1 MKKLLKFLAPYK
13 KECIIAP
20 SFKMLEAIFEL
31 FVPLVMSTI
40 IDQGIRGGLTS
51 RGTARD
57 IIIENGILLVILALI
72 GLVCALTAQYFAAKA
87 AIGFAKNVRGSLYS
101 KILGFSYENIDAV
114 GTSSLITRITN
125 DVNQVQN
132 GVNMVLRLFLRSPF
146 IVFGAM
152 IMAFTINVKAALIF
166 VVMIP
171 LLFAAVFAITLVTIP
186 MYKKIQ
192 KNLDSLTGHIREN
205 LSGARVIRAFSTAN
219 SEKEEF
225 RAENDSL
232 FTMSKVTSR
241 ISALLNP
248 LTLIIVNVAMLV
260 LIFNGAKLV
269 DGGVLTSGQVYALVN
284 YMSQILV
291 ELVKFANLIITMN
304 KSLASASRLAD
315 TFELENTLTDAGTVD
330 ASALNNNG
338 PLIEFKDVSFAYP
351 NSGKEFISNV
361 SFSVNAGET
370 VGIIGGTG
378 SGKSTIANLLMRF
391 YDVTSGEILYKG
403 TPLPE
408 LTIQSL
414 RKVFSV
420 VPQKAQLFSGTL
432 RDNLL
437 LAKPDA
443 TDADM
448 EKAIEL
454 AVAGDVVASKGKGL
468 DFTIT
473 EAGTNLS
480 GGQRQRLTIARA
492 LVKKAPVLILDD
504 SSSALDYA
512 TDSKLRSN
520 LKSLD
525 DMTVFIISQRVISIK
540 DADKILVLDDGDL
553 VGFGTHDE
561 LKETCPV
568 YREIC
573 ESQEKGGSSL

>member
-1 MKKLLKFLAPYK
+1 MKKLLKFLKPYK

-40 IDQGIRGGLTS
+40 IDKGIRVALATGESTGPVILRNGL
-51 RGTARD
+51 
-57 IIIENGILLVILALI
+57 LLVLLSVI

-87 AIGFAKNVRGSLYS
+87 AIGFAKNVRGSLYN
-101 KILGFSYENIDAV
+101 KILGFSYENIDSV

-125 DVNQVQN
+125 DINQVQN

-171 LLFAAVFAITLVTIP
+171 LLFAAVFSITLITIP

-192 KNLDSLTGHIREN
+192 KNLDSLTSHIREN
-205 LSGARVIRAFSTAN
+205 LSGSRVIRAFSTAE
-219 SEKEEF
+219 SEKKEF
-225 RAENDSL
+225 KESNDSL
-232 FTMSKVTSR
+232 YLMSKVTSR

-248 LTLIIVNVAMLV
+248 LTIIIVNVAMLV
-260 LIFNGAKLV
+260 LIYNGASLV
-269 DGGVLTSGQVYALVN
+269 NSDVLTSGQVYALVN

-291 ELVKFANLIITMN
+291 ELVKFANLIITIN
-304 KSLASASRLAD
+304 KSLASASRLSD
-315 TFELENTLTDAGTVD
+315 TFELENALKDNGTLD
-330 ASALNNNG
+330 ASTIVSDA
-338 PLIEFKDVSFAYP
+338 PLIEFKNVCFAYP
-351 NSGKEFISNV
+351 SSGKEFISNV
-361 SFSVNAGET
+361 TFSVNKGET
-370 VGIIGGTG
+370 IGVIGGTG

-391 YDVTSGEILYKG
+391 YDTTDGKILYKG
-403 TPLPE
+403 TPISDI
-408 LTIQSL
+408 TIESL
-414 RKVFSV
+414 RKIFSI

-443 TDADM
+443 TEEDM
-448 EKAIEL
+448 ERAIEM
-454 AVAGDVVASKGKGL
+454 AVASDVVASKGQGL
-468 DFTIT
+468 DFMIS

-492 LVKKAPVLILDD
+492 LVKNAPILILDD
-504 SSSALDYA
+504 SSSALDYK
-512 TDSKLRSN
+512 TDSTLRSN
-520 LKSLD
+520 IKSLN

-540 DADKILVLDDGDL
+540 DADKILVLDEGDL
-553 VGFGTHDE
+553 VGIGTHDE
-561 LKETCPV
+561 LKNTCPV

>member
-1 MKKLLKFLAPYK
+1 MKKLLKYLSSYK

-31 FVPLVMSTI
+31 FVPLVMSKI
-40 IDQGIRGGLTS
+40 IDEGIN
-51 RGTARD
+51 GTGNDARS
-57 IIIENGILLVILALI
+57 IIISNGILLIILAII
-72 GLVCALTAQYFAAKA
+72 GLTCALTAQLFAAKA
-87 AIGFAKNVRGSLYS
+87 AIGFARNLRNSLYN
-101 KILGFSYENIDAV
+101 KILGFSYENIDSV
-114 GTSSLITRITN
+114 GTSSLITRMTN

-132 GVNMVLRLFLRSPF
+132 GVNMVLRLLMRSPF

-171 LLFAAVFAITLVTIP
+171 LLFIAVFAITLVTIP
-186 MYKKIQ
+186 MYKRIQ
-192 KNLDSLTGHIREN
+192 SSLDSLTGHIREN
-205 LSGARVIRAFSTAN
+205 LSGSRVIRAFSTSD
-219 SEKEEF
+219 SEKKEF
-225 RAENDSL
+225 NDENDKL
-232 FTMSKVTSR
+232 FLISKVTSR
-241 ISALLNP
+241 ISALLSP
-248 LTLIIVNVAMLV
+248 LTIVIVNVAMLV
-260 LIFNGAKLV
+260 LIATGADLV
-269 DGGVLTSGQVYALVN
+269 NTGTLTSGQVYALVN

-291 ELVKFANLIITMN
+291 ELVKLANLIITIN
-304 KSLASASRLAD
+304 KSLASASRI
-315 TFELENTLTDAGTVD
+315 AGTLEIDNLLKDTGSID
-330 ASALNNNG
+330 AESIDSDAA
-338 PLIEFKDVSFAYP
+338 LIEFKNVSFAYP
-351 NSGKEFISNV
+351 DSGKEFIKNV
-361 SFSVNAGET
+361 SFSVNTGET

-378 SGKSTIANLLMRF
+378 SGKSTIANLIMRF
-391 YDVTSGEILYKG
+391 YDVTEGEILYKG
-403 TPLPE
+403 TPLKDIT
-408 LTIQSL
+408 LMSL
-414 RKVFSV
+414 RTIFSA

-437 LAKPDA
+437 LANQAA
-443 TDADM
+443 TEEEM
-448 EKAIEL
+448 NRAIDL
-454 AVAGDVVASKGKGL
+454 AVAGDVVASKGQGL
-468 DFTIT
+468 DFNIS

-520 LKSLD
+520 LKSLP

-540 DADKILVLDDGDL
+540 DADKILVLDEGEL
-553 VGFGTHDE
+553 VGIGTHEE
-561 LKETCPV
+561 LKQSSEV